1 MRMSMIGVS
10 AEKILSIFLPDS
22 PFVCKKTPFIITFVG
37 IFYPLVGFRKTEQAF
52 TLIELVITLT
62 VASILLVVAI
72 PGFNQFVQSNRLAA
86 GTNDFIA
93 SISFTRSEALKRA
106 SGVGLCPSNSGGTG
120 CDLSTSWASG
130 WVVFTDTDNNNSW
143 TASTDQVV
151 RAYQTLPP
159 GTAVTASSTLIL
171 FNSQGRIPTAANND
185 YNFCNTSLGK
195 GRRITLSPSG
205 QHRIQ
210 DLASC

>member
-1 MRMSMIGVS
+1 MRMAMKGV
-10 AEKILSIFLPDS
+10 AVNKKRPMFLPCE
-22 PFVCKKTPFIITFVG
+22 PFVCKKNPFIHTIVVIFDPFVW
-37 IFYPLVGFRKTEQAF
+37 FRRIERGF

-62 VASILLVVAI
+62 VASVLLVVAI
-72 PGFNQFVQSNRLAA
+72 PGFNQFIQSNRLTA

-130 WVVFTDTDNNNSW
+130 WIVFTDTDNNNNW
-143 TASTDQVV
+143 TAATDQVI
-151 RAYQTLPP
+151 RAYQTLPA

-171 FNSQGRIPTAANND
+171 FNSQGRIPTTTNND

-210 DLASC
+210 ELASC

>member
-1 MRMSMIGVS
+1 MRMATTGVTVNKKRSM
-10 AEKILSIFLPDS
+10 FLPYE
-22 PFVCKKTPFIITFVG
+22 PFVCHNSPSIYTFVVL
-37 IFYPLVGFRKTEQAF
+37 YTPLVGFRKFGQGF

-62 VASILLVVAI
+62 IASILLVVAV
-72 PGFNQFVQSNRLAA
+72 PGFNQFVQSNRLSA

-93 SISFTRSEALKRA
+93 TISFTRSEALKRA

-120 CDLSTSWASG
+120 CDFGTSWASG
-130 WVVFTDTDNNNSW
+130 WVVFTDTDNNNNW
-143 TASTDQVV
+143 TAATDQVV
-151 RAYQTLPP
+151 RAYQTLPA

-210 DLASC
+210 ELASC